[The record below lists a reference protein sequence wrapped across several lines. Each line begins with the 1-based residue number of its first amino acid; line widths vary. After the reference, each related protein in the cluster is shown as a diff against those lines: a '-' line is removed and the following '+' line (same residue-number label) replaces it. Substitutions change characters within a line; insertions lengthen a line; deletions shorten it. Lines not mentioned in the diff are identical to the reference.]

1 VNYAKAFGRR
11 LKSIREAA
19 GLTQEQVAERTHG
32 DAKYLSALENGRSS
46 PTLDTIMALA
56 RALNMPVSDFVL
68 LEGEDSDTRSL
79 RKRVDAVLD
88 ACNEEKLRRVY
99 RLIRDVLE
107 A

>member
-1 VNYAKAFGRR
+1 MNYAKAFGRR

-19 GLTQEQVAERTHG
+19 GLTQEQVAERTRG

-46 PTLDTIMALA
+46 PTLDTIIGLA
-56 RALNMPVSDFVL
+56 KALNMPASDLVL
-68 LEGEDSDTRSL
+68 LEGEDSDARSL
-79 RKRVDAVLD
+79 RKRIDLALD
-88 ACNEEKLRRVY
+88 ACNEEKLRRAY